1 MVVLMIGKGA
11 NTIRPATL
19 AEVEKILDK
28 RQSVGGGEFGFE
40 QQTSLEYAK
49 RFSHL
54 KYSEASEMLG
64 ELEKLE
70 VKTETAVK
78 IVDLL
83 PKNKSQLMLILSKDK
98 VELSEKK
105 LAHAE
110 EIIATYSKKAKK
122 FEPKVEA
129 LPAAAVPAEGAPA
142 APADEGDEKGKEKK
156 SG

>member
-1 MVVLMIGKGA
+1 MIGKGA

-28 RQSVGGGEFGFE
+28 RQGVGGGEFGFE

-54 KYSEASEMLG
+54 KHSDAKDML
-64 ELEKLE
+64 EEVEKLE
-70 VKTETAVK
+70 IKPETAVK

-83 PKNKSQLMLILSKDK
+83 PMNKSQLMLVLSKDK

-105 LAHAE
+105 MSQLE
-110 EIIATYSKKAKK
+110 GIIAAYSKKAKK
-122 FEPKVEA
+122 FEPKPEPVPDA
-129 LPAAAVPAEGAPA
+129 LPAAPA
-142 APADEGDEKGKEKK
+142 AADAEKTEAIKEKK
-156 SG
+156 A

>member
-1 MVVLMIGKGA
+1 MIGKGA

-54 KYSEASEMLG
+54 KLSDAKAMLE
-64 ELEKLE
+64 ELEKLDIR
-70 VKTETAVK
+70 TETAVK

-83 PKNKSQLMLILSKDK
+83 PKNKSQIMLILAKDK
-98 VELSEKK
+98 VELPEKT
-105 LAHAE
+105 LAKAE
-110 EIIATYSKKAKK
+110 ALIAEYGKKAKK
-122 FEPKVEA
+122 FEPKAEIVPEA
-129 LPAAAVPAEGAPA
+129 APAAEKPTEPAAA
-142 APADEGDEKGKEKK
+142 EKK
-156 SG
+156 AD

>member
-1 MVVLMIGKGA
+1 MIGKGA

-54 KYSEASEMLG
+54 KYNDATEMLG

-105 LAHAE
+105 LAQAE
-110 EIIATYSKKAKK
+110 EIIALYSKKAKK

-129 LPAAAVPAEGAPA
+129 LVAAVPPEGVPSAPVAEG
-142 APADEGDEKGKEKK
+142 DGEHGKEKK